1 MVGKVLVLDDL
12 IKEDTLGCAIALQW
26 INWNMGR
33 TFKIADW
40 QELRRYL
47 YATDTTHTTNQKLPW
62 SNSTTLP
69 KLTQIRDNLYSNYIA
84 TMFPKRRW
92 LNWEGLSASDEDLM
106 KTKKIKDY
114 MMWAVSQPQFKSE
127 VKKLVLDYIDYGN
140 CFGTV
145 EWIDQTVEGPDGIK
159 LGFVGPRPVRISPHD
174 LVMNPTAPAFEN
186 SPKIYRT
193 LMNIGEAKEMLERM
207 SATETDRELAREVFQ
222 YCLDVRNTAAAYG
235 SADITAVNDMYM
247 VDGFTSFR
255 HYLGSDYVELLT
267 FCGDIYDREKQVFL
281 KDHLIVVIDRHKV
294 AIKRPYPYPLA
305 EIPIFHSGWRPRQD
319 NLWAMGPLDNLVG
332 LQYRLDHI
340 ENMKSDLMDLVT
352 YPPIMI
358 RGSGAVSDF
367 EWGPME
373 RIYVDS
379 DGDVDIKSPDVNALQ
394 VNIEIQNIMN
404 TMEEM
409 AGSPKEAMGFRTPGE
424 KTAYEVQRLE
434 NAASRIFQNKIAQF
448 EEQIIEPLLNAML
461 VLAKENLNDATI
473 RVIDDE
479 YGVVGF
485 SQVTRQDLSANGR
498 LKPVA
503 ARHFAEQAE
512 LIQNLSNY
520 SQSALGQDAEIR
532 QHFSSVQTARLIEDT
547 LNLVDY
553 GVVQPYVRISEQ
565 ATAMKLQQ
573 VAQESVAVEAGT
585 PSGLTPDDYSEPG
598 LQASDLG
605 DLSAEGSMNSGPA
618 NTPRNPQIPNGSIT
632 GSPAAGNLG

>member
-1 MVGKVLVLDDL
+1 MVGKVLVLNDL
-12 IKEDTLGCAIALQW
+12 IQEDTLGCAIAIEW

-33 TFKIADW
+33 TFKVAEW

-47 YATDTTHTTNQKLPW
+47 YATDTTHTTNNKLPW
-62 SNSTTLP
+62 SNTTTLP
-69 KLTQIRDNLYSNYIA
+69 KLTQIRDNLYSNYVA

-92 LNWEGLSASDEDLM
+92 LNWEGLSSDDEDKD
-106 KTKKIKDY
+106 KTRKIKDY
-114 MMWAVSQPQFKSE
+114 MMWAVDQPQFKSE
-127 VKKLVLDYIDYGN
+127 IKKMVLDYIDYGN
-140 CFGTV
+140 TIATV
-145 EWIDQTVEGPDGIK
+145 EWVDNSIITPDGLK
-159 LGFVGPRPVRISPHD
+159 LGFIGPRPVRISPHD
-174 LVMNPTAPAFEN
+174 FVMNPTAPDFQ
-186 SPKIYRT
+186 STPKIYRT
-193 LMNIGEAKEMLERM
+193 LMNIGEAKDILMKM
-207 SATETDRELAREVFQ
+207 TATDADREIASQVYQ

-235 SADITAVNDMYM
+235 SADITQVNDQYM

-267 FCGDIYDREKQVFL
+267 FCGDIYDRDAKVFL
-281 KDHLIVVIDRHKV
+281 KNQLIVVLDRHKV
-294 AIKRPYPYPLA
+294 AIKRSYPYPLA
-305 EIPIFHSGWRPRQD
+305 EVPIFHSGWRPRQD

-340 ENMKSDLMDLVT
+340 ENMKSDLLDLVT

-379 DGDVDIKSPDVNALQ
+379 DGDVSIKSPDVNALQ
-394 VNIEIQNIMN
+394 VNIEIQGIMS

-448 EEQIIEPLLNAML
+448 EEQVIEPLLNAML
-461 VLAKENLNDATI
+461 VLAKENLNSATI
-473 RVIDDE
+473 RVIDDQ

-485 SQVTRQDLSANGR
+485 DTVTRQDLSANGR
-498 LKPVA
+498 LKPIA

-512 LIQNLSNY
+512 MIQNLSNWA
-520 SQSALGQDAEIR
+520 QTPLGQDPEIR
-532 QHFSSVQTARLIEDT
+532 QHFSSVKLSEIIEEA
-547 LNLVDY
+547 LNLGDY
-553 GVVQPYVRISEQ
+553 DVVIPYIRISEEAQ
-565 ATAMKLQQ
+565 AEKLKQS
-573 VAQESVAVEAGT
+573 AQEDVAMHAQT
-585 PSGLTPDDYSEPG
+585 PSGLTPDDYSQPG

-605 DLSAEGSMNSGPA
+605 AMNGPSQTPGASAPPA
-618 NTPRNPQIPNGSIT
+618 
-632 GSPAAGNLG
+632 SPAANPANLGQGQGQ

>member
-1 MVGKVLVLDDL
+1 MVGKVLVLNDL
-12 IKEDTLGCAIALQW
+12 IQEDTLGSAIAVQW

-33 TFKIADW
+33 TFKVAEW

-62 SNSTTLP
+62 SNTTTLP

-92 LNWEGLSASDEDLM
+92 LNWEGLSQDDEDQM

-114 MMWAVSQPQFKSE
+114 MMWAVEQPQFKSE
-127 VKKLVLDYIDYGN
+127 IKKLVLDYIDYGN
-140 CFGTV
+140 CFSTV
-145 EWIDQTVEGPDGIK
+145 EWVDNRVEGPDGIK
-159 LGFVGPRPVRISPHD
+159 LGFIGPRPVRISPHD
-174 LVMNPTAPAFEN
+174 LVMNPTAPDFT
-186 SPKIYRT
+186 STPKIYRT
-193 LMNIGEAKEMLERM
+193 LMNIGEAKDILMKM
-207 SATETDRELAREVFQ
+207 TTTETERELAEKVYQ

-267 FCGDIYDREKQVFL
+267 FCGDIYDREEKVFL
-281 KDHLIVVIDRHKV
+281 KNQLIVVLDRHKV
-294 AIKRPYPYPLA
+294 AIKRSYPYPLA
-305 EIPIFHSGWRPRQD
+305 EVPIFHSGWRPRQD

-340 ENMKSDLMDLVT
+340 ENMKSDLMDLIT
-352 YPPIMI
+352 FPPIMV
-358 RGSGAVSDF
+358 RGSAAVGDF
-367 EWGPME
+367 EWAPME
-373 RIYVDS
+373 KIYVDS
-379 DGDVDIKSPDVNALQ
+379 DGDVQIKSPDVNALQ
-394 VNIEIQNIMN
+394 VNVEIQAIMN

-473 RVIDDE
+473 RVIDDQ

-485 SQVTRQDLSANGR
+485 DTITRQDLSANGR
-498 LKPVA
+498 IKPIA

-512 LIQNLSNY
+512 MIQNITNW
-520 SQSALGQDAEIR
+520 SQTPLGQDPEIK
-532 QHFSSVQTARLIEDT
+532 QHFSSVKISEVIEEA
-547 LNLVDY
+547 LNIADY
-553 GVVQPYVRISEQ
+553 DIVIPYVRIAEQ
-565 ATAMKLQQ
+565 AQAQKLQQ
-573 VAQESVAVEAGT
+573 SAAEDIQMHAQA
-585 PSGLTPDDYSEPG
+585 PSGLTPDDYSNPG
-598 LQASDLG
+598 PQASDLG
-605 DLSAEGSMNSGPA
+605 DVAQNGPST
-618 NTPRNPQIPNGSIT
+618 TPQGN
-632 GSPAAGNLG
+632 AAPTPGNLGQGQVP